1 MSRSRFS
8 EGCGGVLQES
18 KKGDKE
24 EDEKKRGKGE
34 PEPKKP
40 AGDAAS
46 CKKSSKTSKS
56 SKAAPKQW
64 VKEES
69 QRVKRE

>member
-8 EGCGGVLQES
+8 EGCGGVLQER

-24 EDEKKRGKGE
+24 EDEKKKGKGE

-40 AGDAAS
+40 GEVTTS
-46 CKKSSKTSKS
+46 KKSSKASKTSKT
-56 SKAAPKQW
+56 APKQW

-69 QRVKRE
+69 KPVKRV